1 MRKKN
6 RQSRVGLGFLDPENM
21 ADKVVSSS
29 FFIFSHK
36 WMLVCCFSL
45 LRLLLL
51 LASITVE
58 S

>member
-29 FFIFSHK
+29 F
-36 WMLVCCFSL
+36 CFLS
-45 LRLLLL
+45 
-51 LASITVE
+51 
-58 S
+58 